1 MPALSPRPRESPS
14 ARDLNISALPMPTA
28 RPDRDRELVD
38 ALRRRDADAAER
50 LVVTYQAR
58 AYRLAVGITN
68 SREDA
73 EEVVQDACL
82 KVINKIDSFRSASA
96 FGSWFYRI
104 VANAALEKVRR
115 RQGGRIDISLD
126 DVLPAFDRDGR
137 HATAVVDWSAAVD
150 NPSRQVELRLGLTSA
165 IEELPAHYR
174 AALVMRDVEG
184 CSCTE
189 IAGALHLTVG
199 GVKTRVHRARLF
211 IRKRLA
217 ESLESSPVE
226 PLVEASEQ

>member
-1 MPALSPRPRESPS
+1 M
-14 ARDLNISALPMPTA
+14 DLNVSALPMPTA
-28 RPDRDRELVD
+28 RHDRDRELVD
-38 ALRRRDADAAER
+38 ALRRRDAGAAER
-50 LVVTYQAR
+50 LVLTYQAR

-68 SREDA
+68 STQDA

-82 KVINKIDSFRSASA
+82 NVINKIGSFRSASA

-104 VANAALEKVRR
+104 VANAALEKARR
-115 RQGGRIDISLD
+115 RRGGRIEISLD

-150 NPSRQVELRLGLTSA
+150 DSSRQVELRLGLTSA
-165 IEELPAHYR
+165 IEELPAPYR

-184 CSCTE
+184 CSCAE
-189 IAGALHLTVG
+189 IADALHLTVG

-217 ESLESSPVE
+217 ESLDSRSVE
-226 PLVEASEQ
+226 PLVEAPAQ